1 MLNASPH
8 ASYSILISPHQ
19 LSVPSQTPRQLLR
32 KLRLKYKDDLCIVMR
47 VYFEKPRTTVGWK
60 GMINDPDLDGS
71 FNVNKGLRLGRQL
84 LLDLNE
90 LGVPC
95 GCEFLDT
102 LSPQWMA
109 DLVTWGAIG
118 ARTTESQVHR
128 ELVSGL
134 SMPVGFK
141 NSTSGNMQIAANALR
156 SATQPHA
163 FLSVTKQGLAA
174 IVHTNGNP
182 DVHVILRGGSS
193 GPNFEAS
200 FVKEATDVLSE
211 MVPTRIIIDCS
222 HGNSRKIHT
231 NQPIVASDIASQVAA
246 GNTDI
251 MGIMC
256 ESNLK
261 EGNQKF
267 KPGVDHKSQLVYGQ
281 SITDACV
288 DIPTTDSLLEELA
301 AAVRARRKVV
311 EGSNDQ

>member
-1 MLNASPH
+1 M
-8 ASYSILISPHQ
+8 
-19 LSVPSQTPRQLLR
+19 PSRHQLLR
-32 KLRLKYKDDLCIVMR
+32 KMRHKYQDDLCIVMR

-71 FNVNKGLRLGRQL
+71 FNVNKGLHHGRKL

-156 SATQPHA
+156 SSTQPHA

-182 DVHVILRGGSS
+182 DVHVILRGGSN
-193 GPNFEAS
+193 GPNYEAS
-200 FVKEATDVLSE
+200 FVKEATDVLKRDGCN
-211 MVPTRIIIDCS
+211 PRIIIDCS

-231 NQPIVASDIASQVAA
+231 NQPIVAADIATQVAA

-261 EGNQKF
+261 AGNQKF
-267 KPGVDHKSQLVYGQ
+267 KPGKDHKSQLVYGQ
-281 SITDACV
+281 SITDACIDV
-288 DIPTTDSLLEELA
+288 PSTDAMLSGLA
-301 AAVRARRKVV
+301 AAVRARREVV
-311 EGSNDQ
+311 KGAGAQ

>member
-1 MLNASPH
+1 
-8 ASYSILISPHQ
+8 
-19 LSVPSQTPRQLLR
+19 
-32 KLRLKYKDDLCIVMR
+32 
-47 VYFEKPRTTVGWK
+47 
-60 GMINDPDLDGS
+60 MINDPDLDGS
-71 FNVNKGLRLGRQL
+71 FKVNKGLRLGRQL

-118 ARTTESQVHR
+118 ARTMESQVHR

-193 GPNFEAS
+193 GPNYEAS
-200 FVKEATDVLSE
+200 VLVVGWIRDP
-211 MVPTRIIIDCS
+211 MFA
-222 HGNSRKIHT
+222 IH
-231 NQPIVASDIASQVAA
+231 AA
-246 GNTDI
+246 WPDLY
-251 MGIMC
+251 M
-256 ESNLK
+256 
-261 EGNQKF
+261 
-267 KPGVDHKSQLVYGQ
+267 
-281 SITDACV
+281 
-288 DIPTTDSLLEELA
+288 
-301 AAVRARRKVV
+301 R
-311 EGSNDQ
+311 